1 MTIEETTYAE
11 ILAKKAKEC
20 PDRVAFC
27 SEGQ

>member
-20 PDRVAFC
+20 
-27 SEGQ
+27 ENEILGIHIY